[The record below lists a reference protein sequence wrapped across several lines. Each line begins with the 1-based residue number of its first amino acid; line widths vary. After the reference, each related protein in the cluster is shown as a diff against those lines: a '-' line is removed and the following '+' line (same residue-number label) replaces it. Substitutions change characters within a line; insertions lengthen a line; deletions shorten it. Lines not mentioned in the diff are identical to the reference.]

1 MTVKDYFRQAY
12 FLDQLINSKL
22 EQLESLNA
30 IANKA
35 TSVFSEMPRNPYRN
49 TSTIANAVD
58 KIIDLQTE
66 INCDID
72 RLVDIKREIV
82 DLIKRIDMPE
92 YQTILEKRYLSFLS
106 WEQIAADM
114 NYGIDNV
121 FRAHKK
127 ALSFVSIPKTLQ

>member
-1 MTVKDYFRQAY
+1 MTVKEYFRQAY
-12 FLDQLINSKL
+12 YLDQLINSKL

-30 IANKA
+30 IATKA
-35 TSVFSEMPRNPYRN
+35 TSVFSEMPRNPNRN
-49 TSTIANAVD
+49 IDSLANAVD
-58 KIIDLQTE
+58 KIIDLQEE
-66 INCDID
+66 INRDID

-82 DLIKRIDMPE
+82 ELIKKIEMPE

-121 FRAHKK
+121 FKAHKK